1 LVDTYNAEIR
11 IINDECWQLNG
22 KYNGMASEDL
32 LRMINID
39 IDKIAVYLRTK
50 NRDDLFHTL
59 VDLENKS
66 INDLLIR
73 IIKRWLRYESEFEN
87 DYLGISYYF
96 NSPAY
101 GNIIKLF
108 YVNGG

>member
-1 LVDTYNAEIR
+1 VTDTGSLI
-11 IINDECWQLNG
+11 
-22 KYNGMASEDL
+22 
-32 LRMINID
+32 
-39 IDKIAVYLRTK
+39 
-50 NRDDLFHTL
+50 
-59 VDLENKS
+59 
-66 INDLLIR
+66 INDLLFR
-73 IIKRWLRYESEFEN
+73 IIIRWLRYESEFEN